1 MKQIQIGVVLLLVI
15 TLIVGFAGADTP
27 VTVGGGWVNY
37 YVAAGMPP
45 VPSDGNPFTFS
56 SEVPTHITI
65 TDGGCVGDV
74 PQIYDF
80 DALVGTGS
88 SVTSEHPDC
97 ANPVWRDDALADGR
111 FSHGCFN
118 LEAGRHALS
127 IQNIQMYS
135 EHHGDGGDFRVDE
148 GYCDAVPS
156 PEFPSIFLP
165 ALFVIGFLGAVML
178 IQRSREH

>member
-1 MKQIQIGVVLLLVI
+1 MKKIRFGVLLLLVI

-27 VTVGGGWVNY
+27 VTVGGGWIGY
-37 YVAAGMPP
+37 YVPAGTPP
-45 VPSDGNPFTFS
+45 VASTDNPFTFS

-80 DALVGTGS
+80 ATLVGTGS
-88 SVTSEHPDC
+88 SVTSEFPAC
-97 ANPVWRDDALADGR
+97 ANAVWQDAALADGR

-118 LEAGRHALS
+118 LEAGRHSLN
-127 IQNIQMYS
+127 IQNIQMYAES
-135 EHHGDGGDFRVDE
+135 SGDGGHFRVDA
-148 GYCDAVPS
+148 GYCETIPS

-165 ALFVIGFLGAVML
+165 AMFIIGLLGAVML